1 MKEQNKTIW
10 ELPPREPVPRRE
22 TTGETE
28 HSDRQSEGNNEVRH
42 TFKQRRPKHANLEE

>member
-22 TTGETE
+22 SSEETE
-28 HSDRQSEGNNEVRH
+28 HSDRKSEGNNKIRH
-42 TFKQRRPKHANLEE
+42 QSKHRRSKHAISEE